1 MAASWRLEP
10 GTEVGVGTRVIEA
23 DGLVVSPGFVDV
35 HTHYDA
41 QLTWD
46 PAGNSVDLP
55 RLSRPSWAATVAFS
69 LAPVTPEA
77 AGTWFRC
84 WLWSRACPRHRCMR
98 RLKLDWR
105 SFVTTSTVSMVA
117 RRQRWLHGWPLG
129 HPPRRHG

>member
-1 MAASWRLEP
+1 MGRDLVIRGGWVVDGTGSDRFQADVAVANGRVVAVEP

-46 PAGNSVDLP
+46 PAATPSISTVVTTVLGGNCG
-55 RLSRPSWAATVAFS
+55 FS

-77 AGTWFRC
+77 AEYLVPDAGCGRGHV
-84 WLWSRACPRHRCMR
+84 RGIAACGVEAGLAELR
-98 RLKLDWR
+98 
-105 SFVTTSTVSMVA
+105 
-117 RRQRWLHGWPLG
+117 
-129 HPPRRHG
+129 